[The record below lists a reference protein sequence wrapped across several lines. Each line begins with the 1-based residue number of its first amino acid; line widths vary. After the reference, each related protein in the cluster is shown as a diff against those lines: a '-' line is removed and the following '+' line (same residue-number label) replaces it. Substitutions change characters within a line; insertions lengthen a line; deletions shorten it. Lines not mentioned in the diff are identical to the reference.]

1 MDRSFHSGNASVVRQ
16 PGMNARK
23 GLTEYCKRDLD
34 FDVLHELLDRATDP
48 DANDT
53 DIKWMKARGAAGSE
67 LLPTTLL
74 RMESEGTKANS

>member
-1 MDRSFHSGNASVVRQ
+1 
-16 PGMNARK
+16 MNARK